1 LNTNHFRSAQHIAI
15 SAALALTIH
24 IIAVIAFS
32 YIIPEPDKKIR
43 TVPVVIISPQGS
55 ITNRSTPQPSK
66 SSPSDARIS
75 TESNAE
81 FFTTDDNNKKAKTEN
96 SNDSNSPHLPALNQP
111 LRQQQR
117 REGLTTLFSRNLKN
131 RQLDENKQI
140 STKDTAKLSEYQ
152 QRLIQHMLQGKL
164 YDKFHRIL
172 NSNNSNNSNTLDYT
186 LNLWLLPN
194 GAIKNA
200 SIKTSSGIDEI
211 DKLAITAAYNAS
223 PYPKPPPAD
232 AATRYQYEVPV
243 QYQP

>member
-1 LNTNHFRSAQHIAI
+1 M
-15 SAALALTIH
+15 
-24 IIAVIAFS
+24 
-32 YIIPEPDKKIR
+32 
-43 TVPVVIISPQGS
+43 VIISPQGS
-55 ITNRSTPQPSK
+55 MTNRSTPQPSK

-81 FFTTDDNNKKAKTEN
+81 FFTTHNNKKAKTEN
-96 SNDSNSPHLPALNQP
+96 TNDSNSPHLPALNQP

-131 RQLDENKQI
+131 RQLEENKQI

-172 NSNNSNNSNTLDYT
+172 NSNNSKTLDYT

-223 PYPKPPPAD
+223 PYPKPPLAD

>member
-1 LNTNHFRSAQHIAI
+1 VKEI
-15 SAALALTIH
+15 
-24 IIAVIAFS
+24 
-32 YIIPEPDKKIR
+32 
-43 TVPVVIISPQGS
+43 
-55 ITNRSTPQPSK
+55 
-66 SSPSDARIS
+66 
-75 TESNAE
+75 
-81 FFTTDDNNKKAKTEN
+81 
-96 SNDSNSPHLPALNQP
+96 
-111 LRQQQR
+111 
-117 REGLTTLFSRNLKN
+117 TTLFSKNLKN
-131 RQLDENKQI
+131 KQLDENKQI

-172 NSNNSNNSNTLDYT
+172 NSNNSKTLDYT

-211 DKLAITAAYNAS
+211 DKLASTAAYNAN
-223 PYPKPPPAD
+223 PYPKPPQAD